1 LAELSLLEEVRPSLM
16 QLLICTAEK
25 IVGNFHPLARL
36 HDESVANLDNEPLLM
51 AVWPQS
57 GHLCEYCDQ
66 LIILFGGPGLG
77 NAPLDRLTLAA
88 VDEILDVQVVRSG
101 DILDELSGAT
111 SQLKGMAL
119 HWAVQVHI
127 TPHMMSGLNK
137 RLGVQ
142 EAAV

>member
-1 LAELSLLEEVRPSLM
+1 LAELSLLEEIGPSLV
-16 QLLICTAEK
+16 QLLICTAEE

-36 HDESVANLDNEPLLM
+36 HDESVTNLDNEPLLM
-51 AVWPQS
+51 AVWPHS
-57 GHLCEYCDQ
+57 SHLCQYSNE

-88 VDEILDVQVVRSG
+88 VDEILGVQVIRSG

-119 HWAVQVHI
+119 HWAV
-127 TPHMMSGLNK
+127 
-137 RLGVQ
+137 
-142 EAAV
+142 